1 MSERITGAEAICRAL
16 LAEGV
21 DTIFGYP
28 GGQIMPFYDKLYDFA
43 GSLRHILTRHE
54 QGAVHAA
61 QGYAR
66 ASGRV
71 GVVTVTSGPAATNV
85 ITGLGDANIDCT
97 PLVVITGQVGVA
109 SLGTDAFQETDV
121 IGITQPITK
130 WAYQIRRPEEIPWA
144 MARAFYIAT
153 TGRPGA
159 VVLDITR
166 DAQVGT
172 LDWSYEKTN
181 YIRSY
186 NPDPQLQP
194 GDIISAAS
202 LLNKAERPLILSGH
216 GVMLS
221 EAETELVALA
231 EKADIPMAATLL
243 GLSTIPSDHPLYKG
257 MVGMHGNIG
266 PNIATNN
273 ADVILAVGMRFDDRV
288 TGVIESYAPQAKI
301 IHIDIDC
308 AEFNKNVKA
317 HIAIHADAK
326 KALRE
331 LLPLINKAEHKE
343 WLATFEHP
351 EKVEMAEVIER
362 ETAPKDLGP
371 ESAMRMGEV
380 VSKISEATGNKAIV
394 VTDVG
399 QNQMMSARYSTYTV
413 PKSMITSGGLGTM
426 GFCLPAAIGAKLAD
440 PGREVLAYMGDGGFQ
455 MTMQELGTILE
466 YRVGVKIILLNNN
479 YLGNVR
485 QWQAMF
491 YNNRFSAT
499 PMVNPDFIAI
509 AAAYGIP
516 AENVSCRA
524 ELDGAIA
531 RMSAHDGAYM
541 LNVNIDPTD
550 MVFPM
555 VTPGSAID
563 NILINTTDKYE
574 A

>member
-28 GGQIMPFYDKLYDFA
+28 GGQIMPFYDKLYNFTD
-43 GSLRHILTRHE
+43 SLRHILTRHE

-97 PLVVITGQVGVA
+97 PIVVITGQVGVA

-172 LDWSYEKTN
+172 LDWSYKKTN

-186 NPDPQLQP
+186 NPAPELQP
-194 GDIISAAS
+194 GEIISAAALINRS
-202 LLNKAERPLILSGH
+202 ERPLILSGH

-221 EAETELVALA
+221 EAETDLLALA
-231 EKADIPMAATLL
+231 EKADIPVATTLL
-243 GLSTIPSDHPLYKG
+243 GLSTIPSEHPLNKG

-288 TGVIESYAPQAKI
+288 TGVIKSYAPQAKI
-301 IHIDIDC
+301 IHIDIDS

-326 KALRE
+326 TALRA
-331 LLPLINKAEHKE
+331 LLPQINKADRKE
-343 WLATFEHP
+343 WLTTFERP
-351 EKVEMAEVIER
+351 ENVEQAEVIER
-362 ETAPKDLGP
+362 ETDPKDLGP
-371 ESAMRMGEV
+371 ESPMRMGEV
-380 VSKISEATGNKAIV
+380 VRKLSEATGNKAIV

-399 QNQMMSARYSTYTV
+399 QNQMMSARYSSYTM

-426 GFCLPAAIGAKLAD
+426 GFCLPAAIGAKLAE
-440 PGREVLAYMGDGGFQ
+440 PSREVLAFMGDGGFQ

-466 YRVGVKIILLNNN
+466 YRIGVKMVLLNNN

-499 PMVNPDFIAI
+499 PMVNPDFVAI

-524 ELDGAIA
+524 ELDSAIA
-531 RMSAHDGAYM
+531 RMAAHDGAYL

-563 NILINTTDKYE
+563 NILINATDKYE

>member
-28 GGQIMPFYDKLYDFA
+28 GGQIMPFYDKLYDFTD
-43 GSLRHILTRHE
+43 SLRHILTRHE

-97 PLVVITGQVGVA
+97 PIVVITGQVGVA

-130 WAYQIRRPEEIPWA
+130 WAYQIRRPEEIPRA

-172 LDWSYEKTN
+172 LDWSYKKTN

-186 NPDPQLQP
+186 NPAPELQP
-194 GDIISAAS
+194 GEIISAAALINRS
-202 LLNKAERPLILSGH
+202 ERPLILSGH

-221 EAETELVALA
+221 EAEADLLALA
-231 EKADIPMAATLL
+231 EKADIPVATTLL
-243 GLSTIPSDHPLYKG
+243 GLSTIPSEHPLNKG

-288 TGVIESYAPQAKI
+288 TGVIKSYAPQAKI
-301 IHIDIDC
+301 IHIDIDS

-326 KALRE
+326 TALRA
-331 LLPLINKAEHKE
+331 LLPQINKADRKE
-343 WLATFEHP
+343 WLTTFERP
-351 EKVEMAEVIER
+351 ENVEQAEVIER
-362 ETAPKDLGP
+362 ETDPKDLGP
-371 ESAMRMGEV
+371 ESPMRMGEV
-380 VSKISEATGNKAIV
+380 VRKLSEATGNKAIV

-399 QNQMMSARYSTYTV
+399 QNQMMSARYSSYTM

-426 GFCLPAAIGAKLAD
+426 GFCLPAAIGAKLAE
-440 PGREVLAYMGDGGFQ
+440 PSREVLAFMGDGGFQ

-466 YRVGVKIILLNNN
+466 YRIGVKMVLLNNN

-499 PMVNPDFIAI
+499 PMVNPDFVAI

-524 ELDGAIA
+524 ELDSAIA
-531 RMSAHDGAYM
+531 RMAAHDGAYL

-563 NILINTTDKYE
+563 NILINATDKYE

>member
-43 GSLRHILTRHE
+43 DSLRHILTRHE

-172 LDWSYEKTN
+172 LDWNYEKIN

-186 NPDPQLQP
+186 NPAPELQP
-194 GDIISAAS
+194 GDIISAAA
-202 LLNKAERPLILSGH
+202 LINRAERPLIISGH
-216 GVMLS
+216 GVMIS
-221 EAETELVALA
+221 EAEPDLLALA
-231 EKADIPMAATLL
+231 EKADIPVVSTLL
-243 GLSTIPSDHPLYKG
+243 GLSTIPSSHPLYKG

-266 PNIATNN
+266 PNIATNE

-288 TGVIESYAPQAKI
+288 TGALKSYAPNAKI
-301 IHIDIDC
+301 IHIDIDN

-317 HIAIHADAK
+317 HITIHADAK
-326 KALRE
+326 TALRG
-331 LLPLINKAEHKE
+331 LLPQINKADRKE
-343 WLATFEHP
+343 WHTVFDRP
-351 EKVEMAEVIER
+351 EKVELEEVIRR
-362 ETAPKDLGP
+362 EVDSPDLGP
-371 ESAMRMGEV
+371 DSAMRMGEV
-380 VSKISEATGNKAIV
+380 VSKISEATCNKAIV

-399 QNQMMSARYSTYTV
+399 QNQMMSARYSNYTL

-426 GFCLPAAIGAKLAD
+426 GFCLPAAIGAKLAE
-440 PGREVLAYMGDGGFQ
+440 PGREVLAFMGDGGFQ

-466 YRVGVKIILLNNN
+466 YRVGVKMILLNNN

-499 PMVNPDFIAI
+499 PMVNPDFVTI

-531 RMSAHDGAYM
+531 RMTAHDGAYL

-563 NILINTTDKYE
+563 NILLNQTDKYE

>member
-28 GGQIMPFYDKLYDFA
+28 GGQIMPFYDKLYDFTD
-43 GSLRHILTRHE
+43 SLRHILTRHE

-97 PLVVITGQVGVA
+97 PIVVITGQVGVA

-172 LDWSYEKTN
+172 LDWSYKKTN

-186 NPDPQLQP
+186 NPAPELQP
-194 GDIISAAS
+194 GEIISAAALINRS
-202 LLNKAERPLILSGH
+202 ERPLILSGH

-221 EAETELVALA
+221 EAEADLLALA
-231 EKADIPMAATLL
+231 EKADIPVATTLL
-243 GLSTIPSDHPLYKG
+243 GLSTIPSDHPLNKG

-273 ADVILAVGMRFDDRV
+273 ADVILAIGMRFDDRV
-288 TGVIESYAPQAKI
+288 TGVIKSYAPQAKI
-301 IHIDIDC
+301 IHIDIDS

-326 KALRE
+326 TALRG
-331 LLPLINKAEHKE
+331 LLPQINKADRKE
-343 WLATFEHP
+343 WLATFDRP
-351 EKVEMAEVIER
+351 EKVEQAEVIER
-362 ETAPKDLGP
+362 ETDPKDLGP
-371 ESAMRMGEV
+371 ESPMRMGEV
-380 VSKISEATGNKAIV
+380 VRKLSEATGNKAIV

-399 QNQMMSARYSTYTV
+399 QNQMMSARYSSYTM
-413 PKSMITSGGLGTM
+413 PKSLITSGGLGTM
-426 GFCLPAAIGAKLAD
+426 GFCLPAAIGAKLAE
-440 PGREVLAYMGDGGFQ
+440 PTREVLAFMGDGGFQ

-466 YRVGVKIILLNNN
+466 YRIGVKMVLLNNN

-499 PMVNPDFIAI
+499 PMVNPDFVAI

-516 AENVSCRA
+516 AEDVSCRA
-524 ELDGAIA
+524 ELDSAIA
-531 RMSAHDGAYM
+531 RMAAHDGAYL

-563 NILINTTDKYE
+563 NILINATDKYE

>member
-28 GGQIMPFYDKLYDFA
+28 GGQIMPFYDKLYDFTD
-43 GSLRHILTRHE
+43 SLRHILTRHE

-97 PLVVITGQVGVA
+97 PIVVITGQVGVA

-172 LDWSYEKTN
+172 LDWSYKKTN

-186 NPDPQLQP
+186 NPAPELQP
-194 GDIISAAS
+194 GEIISAAALINRS
-202 LLNKAERPLILSGH
+202 ERPLILSGH

-221 EAETELVALA
+221 EAETDLLALA
-231 EKADIPMAATLL
+231 EKADIPVATTLL
-243 GLSTIPSDHPLYKG
+243 GLSTIPSEHPLNKG
-257 MVGMHGNIG
+257 MLGMHGNIG

-288 TGVIESYAPQAKI
+288 TGVIKSYAPQAKI
-301 IHIDIDC
+301 IHIDIDS

-326 KALRE
+326 TALRA
-331 LLPLINKAEHKE
+331 LLPQINKADRKE
-343 WLATFEHP
+343 WLTTFERP
-351 EKVEMAEVIER
+351 ENVEQAEVIER
-362 ETAPKDLGP
+362 ETDPKDLGP
-371 ESAMRMGEV
+371 ESPMRMGEV
-380 VSKISEATGNKAIV
+380 VRKLSEATGNKAIV

-399 QNQMMSARYSTYTV
+399 QNQMMSARYSSYTM

-426 GFCLPAAIGAKLAD
+426 GFCLPAAIGAKLAE
-440 PGREVLAYMGDGGFQ
+440 PSREVLAFMGDGGFQ

-466 YRVGVKIILLNNN
+466 YRIGVKMVLLNNN

-499 PMVNPDFIAI
+499 PMVNPDFVAI

-524 ELDGAIA
+524 ELDSAIA
-531 RMSAHDGAYM
+531 RMAAHDGAYL

-563 NILINTTDKYE
+563 NILINATDKYE